1 MLLLAIESDRHLS
14 KSRNQV
20 ARQLYKVGPGV
31 GDGVGI
37 RVVGGEV
44 VGDGVWGGV
53 GGGLVGLGVWGG
65 VGGGLVGL
73 GVWGGGLIG
82 LGVGLVI
89 LPDLPAIF
97 ILPPILPPIFFNS
110 RLENWRFL
118 ELNTPRRL
126 LSAAAPWIKISKA
139 VIFILEF
146 CDRFYVTP
154 FFSCLDAG
162 SRLERHDACFS

>member
-1 MLLLAIESDRHLS
+1 MLLLAIESDRHLA
-14 KSRNQV
+14 KGRKQV
-20 ARQLYKVGPGV
+20 ARQFYSGVGPDVGPGV
-31 GDGVGI
+31 GDGVGLW
-37 RVVGGEV
+37 
-44 VGDGVWGGV
+44 VWV
-53 GGGLVGLGVWGG
+53 G

-73 GVWGGGLIG
+73 GVWGGGLVG